1 MVPENTIMAAPTHHN
16 LAHPQTTPNKL
27 ATYQKWLQTIEKPLQ
42 TLQEPRGASCLP
54 PLPSE
59 ARRPCRQP
67 CTTSSTPPSTISRA
81 SPRRSTSASATNWTA
96 ARSGPRP
103 TAPRPL
109 PGKLPTASRVRTRTV
124 CSDRARRTRSST
136 RRTASTCGTSARARA
151 APRPS
156 RPSRRCPRSRRTTTR
171 SARPCPPPR
180 RNSRSACLRRRRTT
194 PCSTRSPTTTSP
206 TSLVRGTTRRALRT
220 SSSKSSTRAS
230 TRRTPTSSRTSG
242 LTRARSAATASTPT
256 ARATIYWA
264 ATGTAPI
271 VEVRSPRTRT
281 TASGSRAS
289 PAATALLIS
298 LGFGDSNTGGF
309 AEALVYGADNGAQI
323 SSNSWGYTSPD
334 VYEQAV
340 LDAIDYYNDMG
351 GIVVFAAGNSNSE
364 ACYYPGCYDGVVG
377 VAALDNGG
385 TRASF
390 SNYGEWVDISAP
402 GVDVMS
408 TMTDEGYGT
417 ASGTSMACP
426 HVAGIL
432 ALGKSANPNASKGEL
447 LHCLY
452 DTAADITSENSA
464 SMEGKL
470 GKGLVDAEAF
480 VDCCV
485 EGAPTAAPTITVP
498 PTSAAPSMKPT
509 TSMAPTENRL
519 RLHIE
524 IQTDN
529 YPQETTWTLD
539 LVEGDADECDWP
551 GEKAGGPFN
560 SDEPYIEQEVALP
573 RGACTY
579 RWAIYD
585 AWGDGNCCAF
595 GEGYYKLRI
604 DGEVVM
610 EGGDFGRF
618 EVHVFSSARAPT
630 LSPTVAALPAPT
642 VRPTPRPIPAPTLRP
657 TVSGGDPTLRPTPR
671 PTMQQVPPDALPA
684 PTYRPTSAATDSPTH
699 HTTP

>member
-1 MVPENTIMAAPTHHN
+1 MTWV
-16 LAHPQTTPNKL
+16 
-27 ATYQKWLQTIEKPLQ
+27 
-42 TLQEPRGASCLP
+42 
-54 PLPSE
+54 
-59 ARRPCRQP
+59 
-67 CTTSSTPPSTISRA
+67 
-81 SPRRSTSASATNWTA
+81 
-96 ARSGPRP
+96 
-103 TAPRPL
+103 
-109 PGKLPTASRVRTRTV
+109 
-124 CSDRARRTRSST
+124 
-136 RRTASTCGTSARARA
+136 
-151 APRPS
+151 
-156 RPSRRCPRSRRTTTR
+156 
-171 SARPCPPPR
+171 
-180 RNSRSACLRRRRTT
+180 
-194 PCSTRSPTTTSP
+194 
-206 TSLVRGTTRRALRT
+206 
-220 SSSKSSTRAS
+220 
-230 TRRTPTSSRTSG
+230 
-242 LTRARSAATASTPT
+242 
-256 ARATIYWA
+256 
-264 ATGTAPI
+264 
-271 VEVRSPRTRT
+271 
-281 TASGSRAS
+281 
-289 PAATALLIS
+289 
-298 LGFGDSNTGGF
+298 GDSNTGGF

-323 SSNSWGYTSPD
+323 SSNSWGYTAPD

-390 SNYGEWVDISAP
+390 SNYGEWIDISAP

-432 ALGKSANPNASKGEL
+432 ALGKSANPNASKAEL

-452 DTAADITSENSA
+452 DTAADITSENPPA
-464 SMEGKL
+464 MEGKL

-480 VDCCV
+480 VDCAV
-485 EGAPTAAPTITVP
+485 EGAPTAAPTMTIA

-529 YPQETTWTLD
+529 YPQETTWTLE
-539 LVEGDADECDWP
+539 LIEGDADECDWP

-560 SDEPYIEQEVALP
+560 SDEPYIQQEVALP

-595 GEGYYKLRI
+595 GEGWYKLRI

-610 EGGDFGRF
+610 EGGEFGRF

-642 VRPTPRPIPAPTLRP
+642 VRPTPRPIPAPTPRP

-671 PTMQQVPPDALPA
+671 PTMTQETDA
-684 PTYRPTSAATDSPTH
+684 PTH
-699 HTTP
+699 HTTPPAPVPT